1 MNTWVLCADRAHA
14 RVYSTP
20 GRHLALLHSVEHPEG
35 RLHDSEI
42 ATDHGGQVQARS
54 GHHPHTLA
62 THESPSETVTRRFA
76 KELATLVREARV
88 DGRFDHLVLVAEPR
102 FLGLLDDALDEA
114 TQARVT
120 AKVGKR
126 LIDVAP
132 TQLAKTLRD
141 VIPTLE
147 A

>member
-1 MNTWVLCADRAHA
+1 MNTWILCADRAHA
-14 RVYSTP
+14 RVYFTP
-20 GRHLALLHSVEHPEG
+20 GRHLQLLQSVEHPEG

-42 ATDHGGQVQARS
+42 ATDQAGQEQARS
-54 GHHPHTLA
+54 GHRPHALA
-62 THESPSETVTRRFA
+62 THESPSETVARRFA
-76 KELATLVREARV
+76 KELATLVHDGRV
-88 DGRFDHLVLVAEPR
+88 DGRFDHLVLVAEPS
-102 FLGLLDDALDEA
+102 FLGLLDEALDDA
-114 TQARVT
+114 TRTRVT
-120 AKVGKR
+120 AKIGKR